1 MRAALLTALHQ
12 ELEVRD
18 DLELSGPGPGE
29 VRVRMGA
36 SGVCH
41 SDVSFQNGTLPI
53 PLPSIIGHEGA
64 GEIIAVGPEV
74 AGLAVGDHCIISW
87 VPPCG
92 SCPFCLGH
100 EPNLCNQGM
109 VQAAVPHFKL
119 GDQPV
124 FGGVGTATFAEETVI
139 PAISAIPV
147 DKEVPFD
154 VASLIG
160 CGVMTG
166 VGAAINTARV
176 RPGSS
181 VLVIGAG
188 GVGISVIQGA
198 RAAGAAE
205 IVAVDTVER
214 KLEWARQFGATHA
227 TSPEGLPDLKENLTG
242 GRGFD
247 YAFEVVGSS
256 ATVRSA
262 WDQTRRGG
270 TTVVVGV
277 ARMDQMVEFSAFEL
291 FYMEKKLLGCYYGGA
306 DVRSDFH
313 RMLRMWRCGQLDLE
327 AMITGRVDLAK
338 INDAFKAMLA
348 GEVIRTV
355 IEF

>member
-1 MRAALLTALHQ
+1 MRAALLTALNQ
-12 ELEVRD
+12 DLEVRD
-18 DLELSGPGPGE
+18 DFQLDGPGPGE

-41 SDVSFQNGTLPI
+41 SDVSFQNGTIPI

-64 GEIIAVGPEV
+64 GEIIAVGEGV
-74 AGLAVGDHCIISW
+74 TDREVGDDCIISW

-92 SCPFCLGH
+92 SCPFCLGQQ
-100 EPNLCNQGM
+100 PNLCSQGM
-109 VQAAVPHFKL
+109 IQAATPHFKL
-119 GDQPV
+119 GADPI
-124 FGGVGTATFAEETVI
+124 FGGVGTPTFAEETVI
-139 PAISAIPV
+139 PAIAAIPI
-147 DKEVPFD
+147 DKDVPFD

-166 VGAAINTARV
+166 VGAAINTAAV

-214 KLEWARQFGATHA
+214 KLDWAKQFGATHA
-227 TSPEGLPDLKENLTG
+227 VRPEGLNDLKENLTG

-247 YAFEVVGSS
+247 YAFEVVGDP

-262 WDQTRRGG
+262 WEQTRRGG

-277 ARMDQMVEFSAFEL
+277 ARMDQKVEFSAFEL

-306 DVRSDFH
+306 DVRTDFH
-313 RMLRMWRCGQLDLE
+313 RMIRMWQNGQLDLDG
-327 AMITGRVDLAK
+327 MITGRMDLGK
-338 INDAFKAMLA
+338 INDAIKAMLA

-355 IEF
+355 IEY